1 MRFSGENE
9 MAITLAWDNKFEVG
23 HERIDSEHRI
33 FLSLIRDLS
42 GEAESKAGKP
52 RVERTL
58 NEIYKYADFHFTS
71 EENIMADI
79 GYPRLDEH
87 KNTHQRLLAQFK
99 NKRHEYQAEVLEA
112 DAIVSFLFQWFAL
125 HTTQDDRRIA
135 EYIAIPAT
143 ET

>member
-42 GEAESKAGKP
+42 VEAESKAGKP

-71 EENIMADI
+71 EENTAM
-79 GYPRLDEH
+79 P
-87 KNTHQRLLAQFK
+87 NTSNTPSASIQSVSIALLG
-99 NKRHEYQAEVLEA
+99 
-112 DAIVSFLFQWFAL
+112 
-125 HTTQDDRRIA
+125 TTRS
-135 EYIAIPAT
+135 
-143 ET
+143 